1 MRWRSRLSAGGA
13 SCVQHT
19 CHMPRIIRPGRSG
32 SSFPSAPAGPAD
44 VTARLIGNVLQESFG
59 QPFVV
64 ENRTGAGGVIG
75 TLEAAK
81 SPPDGYTLLMMS
93 NTQTA
98 NELLVPQRKYELMR
112 DLAPIAPVNY
122 SDLVIV
128 VHPSVPAKTLQE
140 FIALAKSQPGKLNY
154 ASSGQGTPYHM
165 AGELFKTMAGIDVV
179 HVPYRN
185 SGEARSGVIGGQ
197 VQMMIDAVPAMAPNI
212 GENQVRALATTGKT
226 RSSVLP
232 DVPTVIEAGVPG
244 YEATIWLGLMAPAGT
259 PKPIIDKL
267 NAAVNAA
274 VKRPDIVKLW
284 TEQGAVP
291 MSMTPEEFDK
301 FLRGDIVKW
310 AEVVKKFDKSVNQG
324 HSVRHAAHSISP
336 QWRRDRGRRRS
347 RSLAARHPART
358 ARPDRS
364 AFRLRRRRM
373 RRLPCHR
380 RRSRGGLLRHAA
392 VVGRGQGRHHDRGL
406 GQRRAAASAAARL
419 HRRAGD
425 AMRLLRFRHPDERG
439 GAVDAKSRRPTE
451 AEVSAALDRNLCR
464 CGSHN
469 RMVRAVLR
477 AACARWRRNDRAL
490 SARNCRSASRPTQDC
505 RPG

>member
-1 MRWRSRLSAGGA
+1 MRTRLVPRLIVGLAAILFLTSPSQADDYPTRPVRVVVPFGAG
-13 SCVQHT
+13 
-19 CHMPRIIRPGRSG
+19 
-32 SSFPSAPAGPAD
+32 GPAD
-44 VTARLIGNVLQESFG
+44 VTARLVGNVLQEKLG

-98 NELLVPQRKYELMR
+98 NESLVPFAQRKYDLMR

-128 VHPSVPAKTLQE
+128 VHPSVQAKTLQE

-165 AGELFKTMAGIDVV
+165 AGELFKTMAGIDLV

-212 GENQVRALATTGKT
+212 GAHQVRALATSGKT

-267 NAAVNAA
+267 NAAVNET

-284 TEQGAVP
+284 TDQGAVP
-291 MSMTPEEFDK
+291 MSMSPEEFDK
-301 FLRGDIVKW
+301 FLRADIVKW
-310 AEVVKKFDKSVNQG
+310 ADVVKKFDK
-324 HSVRHAAHSISP
+324 P
-336 QWRRDRGRRRS
+336 
-347 RSLAARHPART
+347 
-358 ARPDRS
+358 
-364 AFRLRRRRM
+364 
-373 RRLPCHR
+373 
-380 RRSRGGLLRHAA
+380 
-392 VVGRGQGRHHDRGL
+392 
-406 GQRRAAASAAARL
+406 
-419 HRRAGD
+419 
-425 AMRLLRFRHPDERG
+425 
-439 GAVDAKSRRPTE
+439 
-451 AEVSAALDRNLCR
+451 
-464 CGSHN
+464 
-469 RMVRAVLR
+469 
-477 AACARWRRNDRAL
+477 
-490 SARNCRSASRPTQDC
+490 
-505 RPG
+505 